1 MGLPRSLFLR
11 AQLTNSRFH
20 RIHCDVL
27 KVLRGGQEYGKR
39 VTFLAILALVGLAPY
54 NLAPI
59 DFRKLNGE
67 AKVVEGQKR

>member
-1 MGLPRSLFLR
+1 M
-11 AQLTNSRFH
+11 
-20 RIHCDVL
+20 
-27 KVLRGGQEYGKR
+27 
-39 VTFLAILALVGLAPY
+39 TFLAILALVGLAPY